1 MPVKDA
7 VTVLKALAD
16 PTRLRVL
23 LLLGVRELCV
33 CELTHILGMEQSRV
47 SHHMRILRQAGL
59 VEDLRQGRWMIYRV
73 PPRSRAF
80 VDGLV
85 EGLARSGLGRPAR
98 RAGDVRKL
106 EDCVRRDIRGR
117 DGCATQAPVKR
128 RRSRGEKRG

>member
-1 MPVKDA
+1 MPVNNA

-33 CELTHILGMEQSRV
+33 CELTYILGMEQSRV

-59 VEDLRQGRWMIYRV
+59 VEDLRQGRWMVYRI
-73 PPRSRAF
+73 PQRSLAF

-85 EGLARSGLGRPAR
+85 EDLARSGLGRPVR
-98 RAGDVRKL
+98 RAGDIRKL
-106 EDCVRRDIRGR
+106 EDCVRRNIRAR
-117 DGCATQAPVKR
+117 DGCEPRPGER
-128 RRSRGEKRG
+128 RKA